1 MTLGFR
7 HPMRITWLCADDR
20 GGGIIAVAQACCR
33 QAAAAG
39 HKVTLLLALSAT
51 GHAAEFGGFLLESLQ
66 APPPYTDIPVRLAH
80 WLRDNPQDIL
90 LLNGCEEADCAIP
103 YIASN
108 TRVVYVVHDTAD
120 RYFAAALRHER
131 KLDAIIAVSETVAA
145 RFRERLNNPAKLS
158 VAWNGT
164 ILPLAIDL
172 VLKARRADDLIF
184 LGGDKSL
191 KGAYDVL
198 ELWNILVLRGYDG
211 RLHWFGELSETFR
224 ARVASLPHACRIAVY
239 GRQPRRAVFEAASCA
254 KIILM
259 LSRVE
264 PFGMATVECM
274 GMGCIP
280 VAWDIDTGTKEIV
293 NKGEGIFAPLG
304 DYAALAQAVSA
315 ALDIHSKRFVQVAAR
330 IRRDFSEE
338 AMWHRY
344 AFILVELMARVPVV
358 RPLAERIPPAYRR
371 PLRLYQFVPAGL
383 REKIRIAVGKSARL
397 GYILR
402 DFRGR

>member
-7 HPMRITWLCADDR
+7 HPMRITWLCPDDR
-20 GGGIIAVAQACCR
+20 GGGVISVAQACCR
-33 QAAAAG
+33 QAAEAG
-39 HKVTLLLALSAT
+39 HKVTLLLGLSPT
-51 GHAAEFGGFLLESLQ
+51 GHAAEFGGFPLESLQ

-90 LLNGCEEADCAIP
+90 LLNGCEEADFAIP

-120 RYFAAALRHER
+120 RYFAAALRNER
-131 KLDAIIAVSETVAA
+131 QLDAIIAVSESVAA
-145 RFRERLNNPAKLS
+145 RFRQRLNNPAKLS

-164 ILPLAIDL
+164 VLPLTIDL
-172 VLKARRADDLIF
+172 VLKARRGDDLIF
-184 LGGDKSL
+184 LGGDNPL

-198 ELWNILVLRGYDG
+198 ELWNILVLSEYDG
-211 RLHWFGELSETFR
+211 RLHWFGDLSETFR
-224 ARVASLPHACRIAVY
+224 ARIASLPRASRIAVY
-239 GRQPRRAVFEAASCA
+239 GRQPRRAVFDAASHA

-280 VAWDIDTGTKEIV
+280 VAWDIETGTKEIV
-293 NKGEGIFAPLG
+293 SKGEGIFAPLG
-304 DYAALAQAVSA
+304 DYVALAQAVSA
-315 ALDIHSKRFVQVAAR
+315 ALDIHSKCFAQVAAR

-338 AMWHRY
+338 AMWRRY
-344 AFILVELMARVPVV
+344 VFILVELMARAPAV

-383 REKIRIAVGKSARL
+383 REKIRIAVGKSPRL